1 MKDILVLYHGGKC
14 AEGFGA
20 AYAAWVK
27 FKDSADYIAVNYGE
41 EPPDVT
47 NKEVYIVDFSYPL
60 QTLVDMKYKS
70 KSIFVIDHHESAVDN
85 LLKKK
90 EVVGL
95 ICDQLKAETHN
106 RNIDYIKRDVWLNME
121 QSGCCMAWD
130 YFHPGIP
137 APYGL
142 LLIQDRD
149 LWLFKDNNTKAFNA
163 ALRAFIKFDFFKW
176 HEIMSSNTLTLDL
189 IERGEDVLT
198 VFDKDIADLS
208 AKAYRYTLNGIEC
221 LACNA
226 PAKYASELGNVLA
239 KKSNY
244 GIIYSFDGQRK
255 EWQYSLRSIG
265 DFSVKD
271 IAVLFGG
278 GGHKNAAGFSTKELI
293 L

>member
-1 MKDILVLYHGGKC
+1 MRDVLVLYHGGKC
-14 AEGFGA
+14 ADGFGA

-27 FKDSADYIAVNYGE
+27 FRDSAEYIAVNYGE
-41 EPPDVT
+41 EPPDVKD
-47 NKEVYIVDFSYPL
+47 KEVYVVDFSYPL
-60 QTLVDMKYKS
+60 ETLVKMKYDS
-70 KSIFVIDHHESAVDN
+70 KSIFVIDHHASAVDN
-85 LLKKK
+85 LLTKTDDR
-90 EVVGL
+90 
-95 ICDQLKAETHN
+95 IRN
-106 RNIDYIKRDVWLNME
+106 RNIDYIKHDVWLTME
-121 QSGCCMAWD
+121 QSGCGMAWD

-239 KKSNY
+239 KKATFAA
-244 GIIYSFDGQRK
+244 IYSFDGQRK
-255 EWQYSLRSIG
+255 EWQYSLRSVG
-265 DFSVKD
+265 DFDVKE
-271 IAVLFGG
+271 IAKAFGG

>member
-1 MKDILVLYHGGKC
+1 MRDVLVLYHGGKC
-14 AEGFGA
+14 ADGFGA

-27 FKDSADYIAVNYGE
+27 FRDSAEYIAVNYGE
-41 EPPDVT
+41 EPPDVKD
-47 NKEVYIVDFSYPL
+47 KEVYVVDFSYPL
-60 QTLVDMKYKS
+60 ETLVKMKYDS
-70 KSIFVIDHHESAVDN
+70 KSIFVIDHHASAVDN
-85 LLKKK
+85 LLTKTDDR
-90 EVVGL
+90 
-95 ICDQLKAETHN
+95 IRN
-106 RNIDYIKRDVWLNME
+106 RNIDYIKHDVWLTME

-189 IERGEDVLT
+189 IERGEYVLT

-239 KKSNY
+239 KKS
-244 GIIYSFDGQRK
+244 
-255 EWQYSLRSIG
+255 
-265 DFSVKD
+265 D
-271 IAVLFGG
+271 ICGNIF
-278 GGHKNAAGFSTKELI
+278 F
-293 L
+293 